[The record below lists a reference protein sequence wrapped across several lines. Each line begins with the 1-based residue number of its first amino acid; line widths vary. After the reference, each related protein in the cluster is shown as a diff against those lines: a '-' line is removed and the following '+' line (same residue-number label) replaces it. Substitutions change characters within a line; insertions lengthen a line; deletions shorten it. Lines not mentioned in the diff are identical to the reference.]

1 MTRSTRSSRTSD
13 LEKND
18 HTYFDAGTPDPLHHL
33 QLMTPVENVPYI
45 VKNQLAKEVMAEFLG
60 MFVTML
66 FGLSTMLQTVL
77 SNGTDGSFVTI
88 ALCWGLAFFFGI
100 TIAGGVSGSH
110 LNPAITITLALAK
123 MLPWKK
129 VPFYILSQ
137 ILASYA
143 AAFLAYV
150 MYRPM
155 LNELDP
161 DRMTTHTIFA
171 TYPHENVGNFTCF
184 VTEFVATALLI
195 IGILA
200 ILDQHNRPIGKRAAP
215 AAIGALVSTIAMGF
229 AMNSGLSMNPA
240 RDLGPRLFIW
250 SAGWGSRVFS
260 LNHYYFW
267 VPIVAPTLG
276 AVAGG
281 VIYEAMV
288 GYHHV
293 EKNRGPPPEYRF

>member
-1 MTRSTRSSRTSD
+1 MARNSRSSRNSD

-18 HTYFDAGTPDPLHHL
+18 HTYFDVGTPEPVNHLHHL
-33 QLMTPVENVPYI
+33 TPVETVPYL
-45 VKNQLAKEVMAEFLG
+45 VKSQFVKAMMAEFLA

-66 FGLSTMLQTVL
+66 FGFCCMLQTVL
-77 SNGTDGSFVTI
+77 SSGTDGSFVTI

-110 LNPAITITLALAK
+110 LNPAITTTLALLG
-123 MLPWKK
+123 MLPWKQ

-137 ILASYA
+137 L
-143 AAFLAYV
+143 LGAYV
-150 MYRPM
+150 ASFFAYILYRPM

-161 DRMTTHTIFA
+161 NRMTTHTIFA

-184 VTEFVATALLI
+184 ATEVVATALLVM
-195 IGILA
+195 GILA
-200 ILDQHNRPIGKRAAP
+200 LLDHHNRPIGEKAAP

-229 AMNSGLSMNPA
+229 AMNSGLAMNPA

-267 VPIVAPTLG
+267 VPIVAPILGG
-276 AVAGG
+276 AVGAF
-281 VIYEAMV
+281 IYEGMI
-288 GYHHV
+288 GYHHA
-293 EKNRGPPPEYRF
+293 EKSRGPPPEYRF